1 MNDRYYATATEY
13 ATMEFGL
20 ITGQKYIVESSYKH
34 CGMAD
39 VYDLDGNFIKTAQ
52 IDDFTNYQRI

>member
-1 MNDRYYATATEY
+1 MNDRYFATATRY

-20 ITGQKYIVESSYKH
+20 ITGQKYIVESSQKH
-34 CGMAD
+34 CGTVD

-52 IDDFTNYQRI
+52 SDDFTDYQPI